1 MTSMAIG
8 LLALRGDHRKL
19 FEIIPD
25 HVKNSW
31 NEWAL
36 EGLILISV
44 ASQIVLF
51 LLGNLRKHNPRTR
64 IRIALWCAYL
74 LANSVASA
82 ALGDITRSAS
92 DVCSNSHPNSQHK
105 KLNTSELMSF
115 WAPFLLLH
123 LGGPDTITAYSLED
137 NELWLRYMAELVLQ
151 SVVAVYILLLS
162 WPGCSHLPLLS
173 ISIYLAGFIKC
184 FERVQALRLANT
196 EYLRESMLGSP
207 DPGPNYPKFME
218 EFQLRKSQGFIVG
231 VEEVPEASLP
241 VNHHAYPAGR
251 GKVISEAYELFQTF
265 KRIFI
270 DLILTF
276 EDRDNSQA
284 YFQHLGYR
292 EAFSTIEIELGFAYD
307 MLYTK
312 AYVVYT
318 FIGAIL
324 RLTSVLLVLM
334 VLVGFCFLC
343 DMDHYRVIDIVIT
356 YILIFTAVMMEIF
369 AVVTLLRSDWT
380 DHWLS
385 QHNYTR
391 NMLIFPFLKKPT
403 KLRWSG
409 SIAQLDLISVALKEK
424 PASLMQI
431 QKFFGIDKYRVKHR
445 YKTYS
450 NVSDNL
456 KSLIYNQFPDF
467 KVNSDPIALCSH
479 KGSFSLRENKCD
491 KLLWSITKVA
501 FDQSILIW
509 HVATT
514 LCYYSDL
521 ESDKDHTDINV
532 CRVESKHLS
541 DYLLHLLVAYPVMLP
556 NGIGM
561 IRYRDTCADAMRFFK
576 DKGPIN
582 GKEEACQKLLQVD
595 CTEVLPNEVKGDRSK
610 SALFDGCRLA
620 SSLKEMKREDMW
632 KITSQVW
639 IEMLAYAAT
648 HCRGFHHAQ
657 QLRKGGEFLTHVWL
671 LMAHLGI
678 TEQFQ
683 VEFRRISLTGFRSC
697 TSRSHYRSVSK
708 QTTRISQV
716 TYRRACLM
724 LALEG
729 FPSSL

>member
-1 MTSMAIG
+1 MYSAG
-8 LLALRGDHRKL
+8 LLAVGGDHRKL
-19 FEIIPD
+19 FVIIPE

-31 NEWAL
+31 DEWAL
-36 EGLILISV
+36 KGLILISI

-51 LLGNLRKHNPRTR
+51 LLGNLRKYNPRTR

-74 LANSVASA
+74 LESAVASA
-82 ALGDITRSAS
+82 ALGIITKSAL

-137 NELWLRYMAELVLQ
+137 NELWLRHLAELIFQ

-218 EFQLRKSQGFIVG
+218 DFQLRKSQGFIVG
-231 VEEVPEASLP
+231 VKEVPETSHP
-241 VNHHAYPAGR
+241 VIDHANTAGR
-251 GKVISEAYELFQTF
+251 DTKISEAYDLFQTF
-265 KRIFI
+265 KRIFV

-284 YFQHLGYR
+284 YFRHLGYD

-318 FIGAIL
+318 FIGTFL
-324 RLTSVLLVLM
+324 RLTSVLLVIM
-334 VLVGFCFLC
+334 ALVGFCFLC
-343 DMDHYRVIDIVIT
+343 DTDHYRVIDIVIT
-356 YILIFTAVMMEIF
+356 YILISTAVMMEIF

-391 NMLIFPFLKKPT
+391 NMKPT
-403 KLRWSG
+403 KRRWSG
-409 SIAQLDLISVALKEK
+409 SIAQLDLISVGLEEK
-424 PASLMQI
+424 PASLLHI

-445 YKTYS
+445 YRTYS

-456 KSLIYNQFPDF
+456 KSLIYKQFLKF
-467 KVNSDPIALCSH
+467 MKVNSDPIALCSH

-491 KLLWSITKVA
+491 NLLWSISKVE

-509 HVATT
+509 HIATT

-541 DYLLHLLVAYPVMLP
+541 EYLLNLLVAYPAMLP
-556 NGIGM
+556 IGIGM
-561 IRYRDTCADAMRFFK
+561 IRCRDTCAEAMRFFK

-582 GKEEACQKLLQVD
+582 GKVEACQKLLQVE
-595 CTEVLPNEVKGDRSK
+595 CTEVLPHEVKGDRSK

-620 SSLKEMKREDMW
+620 SSLKKMKREDMW

-671 LMAHLGI
+671 LMAQLGI

-683 VEFRRISLTGFRSC
+683 VDQGHARARLN
-697 TSRSHYRSVSK
+697 VS
-708 QTTRISQV
+708 
-716 TYRRACLM
+716 
-724 LALEG
+724 
-729 FPSSL
+729 

>member
-1 MTSMAIG
+1 VPKLCMLFSAYTEDSTLIARGMVYSIGDVIG
-8 LLALRGDHRKL
+8 LFAVSGDHRKL

-51 LLGNLRKHNPRTR
+51 SLGNLRKHNPRTR

-74 LANSVASA
+74 LANAVASL
-82 ALGDITRSAS
+82 ALGDITRSAL
-92 DVCSNSHPNSQHK
+92 DVCSNSHPNSQHN

-123 LGGPDTITAYSLED
+123 LGGPDTINAYSLED
-137 NELWLRYMAELVLQ
+137 NELWLRHMAELVFQ

-162 WPGCSHLPLLS
+162 WPGCFHLPLLS
-173 ISIYLAGFIKC
+173 IPIYLAGFIKC

-231 VEEVPEASLP
+231 VEEVPEASLH
-241 VNHHAYPAGR
+241 VNHDAYPAGR

-265 KRIFI
+265 KRIFV

-284 YFQHLGYR
+284 YFKHLGYG
-292 EAFSTIEIELGFAYD
+292 EVFSTIEIELGFAYD

-312 AYVVYT
+312 AYVVYN
-318 FIGAIL
+318 FIGAFL

-334 VLVGFCFLC
+334 VLVVFCFLC

-356 YILIFTAVMMEIF
+356 YILVSTAVMMEIF

-467 KVNSDPIALCSH
+467 KVVNSDPIALCSH
-479 KGSFSLRENKCD
+479 RGSFSLRENKCD
-491 KLLWSITKVA
+491 DKFLWSITKVE

-509 HVATT
+509 HIATT

-521 ESDKDHTDINV
+521 ESDKDHTHINV

-541 DYLLHLLVAYPVMLP
+541 DYLLHLLVACPVMLP

-595 CTEVLPNEVKGDRSK
+595 CTEVWPSEVKGDRSK

-648 HCRGFHHAQ
+648 HCRGFEHAQ

-678 TEQFQ
+678 TEQVQ
-683 VEFRRISLTGFRSC
+683 VSQGHARARLN
-697 TSRSHYRSVSK
+697 VS
-708 QTTRISQV
+708 
-716 TYRRACLM
+716 
-724 LALEG
+724 
-729 FPSSL
+729 